1 MLESQRRDRIG
12 SRCASPR
19 IVIAQEHAPIVGD
32 HVNDITHEIRPMAS
46 RNGQGNPAA
55 YCILRQP
62 TPTHLGKEMLQL
74 ARSVSVC
81 TNPAQGR
88 RPLRWREPRCGRA
101 RRPVR
106 LDCRRSGEIFPDR
119 PLSTRSTL
127 DTPRES
133 VSTNWT

>member
-1 MLESQRRDRIG
+1 MLELQRRDRIG

-19 IVIAQEHAPIVGD
+19 IVMAQEHAPIVGD

-74 ARSVSVC
+74 ARSVSGLYQSGAGPEIASMAGTKVRSSSA
-81 TNPAQGR
+81 TSA
-88 RPLRWREPRCGRA
+88 A
-101 RRPVR
+101 R
-106 LDCRRSGEIFPDR
+106 
-119 PLSTRSTL
+119 LSTIWRNLSG
-127 DTPRES
+127 PPIGY
-133 VSTNWT
+133 